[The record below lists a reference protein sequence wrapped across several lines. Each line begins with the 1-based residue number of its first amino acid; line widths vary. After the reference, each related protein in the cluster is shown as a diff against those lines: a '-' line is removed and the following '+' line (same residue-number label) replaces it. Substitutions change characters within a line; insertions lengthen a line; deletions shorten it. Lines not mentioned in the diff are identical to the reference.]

1 MLALIPPLDNID
13 DYRGFSV
20 AIVDFL
26 ERMSV
31 ADGGEVDQGT
41 YVAVGWI
48 LASALRLLISAPR
61 LMARDV
67 STSSTCHNHIV

>member
-1 MLALIPPLDNID
+1 MFALIPPLDNID

-31 ADGGEVDQGT
+31 ADGGQVDQGT

-61 LMARDV
+61 LMAREM
-67 STSSTCHNHIV
+67 SSSSTCQNHIV